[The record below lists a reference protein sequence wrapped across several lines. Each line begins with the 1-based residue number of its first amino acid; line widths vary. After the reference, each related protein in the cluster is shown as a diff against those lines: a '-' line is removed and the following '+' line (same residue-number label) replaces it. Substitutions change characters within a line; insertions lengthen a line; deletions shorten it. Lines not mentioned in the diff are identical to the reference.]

1 MANFKKSRGIQTKN
15 ASTMPEMKE
24 FLPNISKDDVVK
36 DSYETPKLLPRYE
49 SATVLPNQSTG

>member
-36 DSYETPKLLPRYE
+36 DSYDRYDRPK
-49 SATVLPNQSTG
+49 

>member
-24 FLPNISKDDVVK
+24 FLPNISKDDSAK
-36 DSYETPKLLPRYE
+36 GSYDKPK
-49 SATVLPNQSTG
+49 